1 MKLIM
6 EVRDNSKI
14 VSDDNKNLYIEG
26 IFIETELKN
35 QNGRIYENR
44 MMAPIVDK
52 YIKEKVSSGR
62 AFGELEHPENVTIN
76 LDRISHIITELRADG
91 NNYIGKAR
99 ITKNTPCGSIAYGII
114 EAGGILGVSTR
125 GYGDVI
131 ARNGAN
137 YVENYNLVT
146 AADIVSDPSA
156 PHAFVNGIYEGKEW
170 IWSNGALSEKQ
181 IQSVKDSLDKKYS
194 DEKVLEAFKQLI
206 SSIGKKV

>member
-170 IWSNGALSEKQ
+170 IWNNGSLSEKQ